1 MAKLE
6 EINQKL
12 QEGANMRENK
22 LKQEVQKF
30 MKFNEELVYQNQQLN

>member
-12 QEGANMRENK
+12 QEGSNTRENK

-30 MKFNEELVYQNQQLN
+30 MKFNEELVYQNQ